1 MFENYFVM
9 MFRKNKNRKNR
20 WYFGGLAASG
30 AICFTHP
37 IDLLKVH
44 LQTSNL
50 LQGTDASR
58 KSLMHRTAH
67 IIKSQGGL
75 AMFNGISAS
84 ILWQLTNSTT
94 RFGIYEIGKQ
104 KLIGNKKKIMP
115 DFERLVI
122 LAGISGIFGGFVGN
136 PPDIVKVRMQND
148 VKLPVEHRRNYKHVF
163 DGLKSITKNEGFYT
177 LFSGVGWA
185 SSRSAFL
192 TIGQLCF
199 YDAVK
204 TRLLRTQYFKDNLT
218 THFTSSLIAG
228 GIATTLT
235 QPFDVLKTRAMD
247 ARKGESKNAFYLIKG
262 VAMEGGVLGFFKGYV
277 PSFIRLGPQTIL
289 TFVFMEQIR
298 QRFGTL
304 CDNE

>member
-1 MFENYFVM
+1 MFG
-9 MFRKNKNRKNR
+9 KNVNRKNR

-44 LQTSNL
+44 LQTSNSL
-50 LQGTDASR
+50 ESNKALSETK
-58 KSLMHRTAH
+58 KSLFRRTSQ
-67 IIKSQGGL
+67 IIKNQGSL

-94 RFGIYEIGKQ
+94 RFGIYELSKQRQTGKGDQ
-104 KLIGNKKKIMP
+104 LSFDK
-115 DFERLVI
+115 LVI
-122 LAGISGIFGGFVGN
+122 IAAVSGLCGGFVGN

-148 VKLPVEHRRNYKHVF
+148 VKLDFEHRRNYKHVF
-163 DGLKSITKNEGFYT
+163 HGLRTIVNQEGFHS

-199 YDAVK
+199 YDTVK
-204 TRLLRTQYFKDNLT
+204 SELLKIEFFQDNLS

-247 ARKGESKNAFYLIKG
+247 ARKGETRSAIDLIKC
-262 VAMEGGVLGFFKGYV
+262 VAVEGGPLAFFKGYV
-277 PSFIRLGPQTIL
+277 PAFIRLGPQTIL

-298 QRFGTL
+298 LRFGVL
-304 CDNE
+304 SDN

>member
-1 MFENYFVM
+1 MFS
-9 MFRKNKNRKNR
+9 KNKNRKNR

-44 LQTSNL
+44 LQTSNH
-50 LQGTDASR
+50 LQGSDAMQ
-58 KSLMHRTAH
+58 KSLVHRTAQ
-67 IIKSQGGL
+67 IIKSQGGS
-75 AMFNGISAS
+75 AMLNGISAS

-94 RFGIYEIGKQ
+94 RFGIYEVGKQ
-104 KLIGNKKKIMP
+104 TLIGNDKRNP
-115 DFERLVI
+115 SFEKLVL
-122 LAGISGIFGGFVGN
+122 LAGISGVFGGFVGN

-148 VKLPVEHRRNYKHVF
+148 IKLPLEHRRNYKHVF
-163 DGLKSITKNEGFYT
+163 DGLGTITKREGFHT

-185 SSRSAFL
+185 STRSAFL

-204 TRLLRTQYFKDNLT
+204 NKLLKIRYFEDNLT
-218 THFTSSLIAG
+218 THFASSLIAG

-247 ARKGESKNAFYLIKG
+247 ARKGEYKNAFEIIKG
-262 VAMEGGVLGFFKGYV
+262 VALEGGIFGFFKGYV

-298 QRFGTL
+298 QRFGIL
-304 CDNE
+304 CDDIS

>member
-1 MFENYFVM
+1 MFH
-9 MFRKNKNRKNR
+9 KNRNRKNR

-44 LQTSNL
+44 LQTSNH
-50 LQGTDASR
+50 LQGNDALR
-58 KSLMHRTAH
+58 KSLLHRTAQ

-94 RFGIYEIGKQ
+94 RFGIYELGKQ
-104 KLIGNKKKIMP
+104 KLIGNDTTEIP
-115 DFERLVI
+115 NFEKLVM

-148 VKLPVEHRRNYKHVF
+148 IKLPIEHRRNYKHVF
-163 DGLKSITKNEGFYT
+163 NGLGTIVKQEGFQT

-204 TRLLRTQYFKDNLT
+204 SRILKFEYFDDNLT

-235 QPFDVLKTRAMD
+235 QPFDVLKTRVMD
-247 ARKGESKNAFYLIKG
+247 ARKGESKNAFDIIKG
-262 VAMEGGVLGFFKGYV
+262 VALEGGIFGFFKGYV

-298 QRFGTL
+298 LRFGVER
-304 CDNE
+304 DN

>member
-1 MFENYFVM
+1 MFS
-9 MFRKNKNRKNR
+9 KNRNRKNR

-44 LQTSNL
+44 LQTTNI
-50 LQGTDASR
+50 LQGDDASR
-58 KSLMHRTAH
+58 KSLVHRTAQ

-94 RFGIYEIGKQ
+94 RFGIYELGKQ
-104 KLIGNKKKIMP
+104 KFNRDGKRNTP
-115 DFERLVI
+115 NFEKLVL
-122 LAGISGIFGGFVGN
+122 LAGISGMFGGFVGN

-148 VKLPVEHRRNYKHVF
+148 IKLPMEHRRNYNHVF
-163 DGLKSITKNEGFYT
+163 HGLGSIIKQEGFYT

-204 TRLLRTQYFKDNLT
+204 IRLLKLKYFDDNLT

-247 ARKGESKNAFYLIKG
+247 ARKGESKNALDVIKG
-262 VAMEGGVLGFFKGYV
+262 VAMEGGILGFFKGYV

-298 QRFGTL
+298 LRCGTL
-304 CDNE
+304 CDDE